1 MIFKNILFYLV
12 MYNKLNNQDTI
23 NHSKYDTITN
33 NHLEQVNM
41 TYVQHM
47 CNSLKYSFITI
58 MTSIIFFIHAF
69 FPNYLVY
76 DGSFLI
82 YNLNNELQSI
92 KKYVD

>member
-1 MIFKNILFYLV
+1 
-12 MYNKLNNQDTI
+12 MYNKLNNDNI
-23 NHSKYDTITN
+23 NHSNNDNIT

-47 CNSLKYSFITI
+47 CHSLKYSFIAI
-58 MTSIIFFIHAF
+58 MASIIFFIHAF
-69 FPNYLVY
+69 FPNYLIY

-82 YNLNNELQSI
+82 YNLNNELQTI